1 MLFQVLLRVVDLI
14 MATPMTGEIPLPS
27 LVTLFVQF
35 VLDACINVIIHL
47 LVSGCISF
55 SAITSISSPSLFF
68 VDVA

>member
-35 VLDACINVIIHL
+35 VLDACIKVIIHL

-55 SAITSISSPSLFF
+55 SAITLISSGSLFF
-68 VDVA
+68 VNVA